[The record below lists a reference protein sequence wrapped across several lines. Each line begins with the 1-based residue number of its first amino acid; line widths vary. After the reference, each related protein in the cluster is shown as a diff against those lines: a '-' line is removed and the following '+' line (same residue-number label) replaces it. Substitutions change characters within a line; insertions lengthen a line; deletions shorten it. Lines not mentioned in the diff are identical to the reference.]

1 MTPEEIIRFRNRLLA
16 RRAEIDALT
25 VENDQARAVVML
37 DQQSVGR
44 LARMDPRQGQAM
56 AQETARRRRAELA
69 RITVALRRIGEDDYG
84 WCSGCGGAIAPRR
97 LELDPTLATCV
108 RRAR

>member
-1 MTPEEIIRFRNRLLA
+1 MTPEEIIRVRNRLLA

-25 VENDQARAVVML
+25 VENDEARAVVML

-44 LARMDPRQGQAM
+44 LARMDALQGQAM
-56 AQETARRRRAELA
+56 AQETARRRRAELT